1 MLMSETARAWKSF
14 TKVMTVY
21 PAEFTTATLATAW
34 LSQYNEYGLSQV
46 HQGHITPL
54 TYFEAYN
61 TGDFMAAS
69 VLSIGA
75 NALLAIGIATM
86 DENVHIPVWKRRLA
100 AFGMALAVV
109 VLGETVLP
117 KGFLGNTPDILDIPM
132 GIAGAA
138 LPILVGGTGERIIDT
153 TFGIFTKSS
162 KQKPRR

>member
-14 TKVMTVY
+14 TKVVTVY
-21 PAEFTTATLATAW
+21 PTETIASSAATLW
-34 LSQYNEYGLSQV
+34 LSNYNAYGLTQV
-46 HQGHITPL
+46 HHGNTTPL

-69 VLSIGA
+69 LLSIGA
-75 NALLAIGIATM
+75 NALLAVGIAAM
-86 DENVHIPVWKRRLA
+86 GENVHIPVWKRRLA
-100 AFGMALAVV
+100 AFGIASAIVI
-109 VLGETVLP
+109 LGETVLP
-117 KGFLGNTPDILDIPM
+117 KGLLGNTPDVLDIPM

-162 KQKPRR
+162 RQKPRR